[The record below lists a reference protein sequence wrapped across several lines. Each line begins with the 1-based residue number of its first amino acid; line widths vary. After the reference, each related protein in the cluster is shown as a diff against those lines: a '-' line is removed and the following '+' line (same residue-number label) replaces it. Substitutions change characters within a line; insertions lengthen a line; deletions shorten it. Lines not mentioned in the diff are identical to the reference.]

1 MKKKEV
7 LNSRIVISGFSGV
20 LFVCPGVFGVLLYLL
35 GFRDLTLQSMDGIVV
50 LYDRVLLEIPLC
62 TLENWSFG
70 VRMPPVYAEK
80 LVVKKLVSVKR
91 ERG

>member
-7 LNSRIVISGFSGV
+7 LNSRIGISGFSGV

-62 TLENWSFG
+62 TLENW
-70 VRMPPVYAEK
+70 
-80 LVVKKLVSVKR
+80 
-91 ERG
+91 

>member
-7 LNSRIVISGFSGV
+7 LNSRIVISDFSGV

-62 TLENWSFG
+62 TLENW
-70 VRMPPVYAEK
+70 
-80 LVVKKLVSVKR
+80 
-91 ERG
+91 

>member
-1 MKKKEV
+1 MGYKYRVVEIGEYVLIIQREKNICFKMKKKEV
-7 LNSRIVISGFSGV
+7 LNTRIVISGFSGV

-62 TLENWSFG
+62 TLENW
-70 VRMPPVYAEK
+70 
-80 LVVKKLVSVKR
+80 
-91 ERG
+91 

>member
-35 GFRDLTLQSMDGIVV
+35 GFRDLTPQSMDGIVV
-50 LYDRVLLEIPLC
+50 LYDRVLLEITLC
-62 TLENWSFG
+62 TLENW
-70 VRMPPVYAEK
+70 
-80 LVVKKLVSVKR
+80 
-91 ERG
+91 

>member
-7 LNSRIVISGFSGV
+7 LNPRIVISGFSGV

-50 LYDRVLLEIPLC
+50 LYDRVFRCVHWKTGSLELGCHRCMPRSWWLR
-62 TLENWSFG
+62 NWF
-70 VRMPPVYAEK
+70 
-80 LVVKKLVSVKR
+80 L
-91 ERG
+91 

>member
-7 LNSRIVISGFSGV
+7 LNPRIVISGFSGV
-20 LFVCPGVFGVLLYLL
+20 LLSVRAFWCPVIPAL

-62 TLENWSFG
+62 TLENW
-70 VRMPPVYAEK
+70 
-80 LVVKKLVSVKR
+80 
-91 ERG
+91 

>member
-62 TLENWSFG
+62 TLKNW
-70 VRMPPVYAEK
+70 
-80 LVVKKLVSVKR
+80 
-91 ERG
+91 

>member
-35 GFRDLTLQSMDGIVV
+35 GFRDLTLQSMDGIVIVV

-62 TLENWSFG
+62 TLENW
-70 VRMPPVYAEK
+70 
-80 LVVKKLVSVKR
+80 
-91 ERG
+91 

>member
-7 LNSRIVISGFSGV
+7 LNPRIVISGFSGV

-50 LYDRVLLEIPLC
+50 LYDSRVVGDSAVYIG
-62 TLENWSFG
+62 NW
-70 VRMPPVYAEK
+70 
-80 LVVKKLVSVKR
+80 
-91 ERG
+91 

>member
-1 MKKKEV
+1 MGYKYRVVEIGEYVLIIQREKNICFKMKKKEV

-62 TLENWSFG
+62 TLENW
-70 VRMPPVYAEK
+70 
-80 LVVKKLVSVKR
+80 
-91 ERG
+91 

>member
-35 GFRDLTLQSMDGIVV
+35 LLGFRDLTPQSMDGIVV

-62 TLENWSFG
+62 TLENW
-70 VRMPPVYAEK
+70 
-80 LVVKKLVSVKR
+80 
-91 ERG
+91 